1 VKERLERFQRSRLG
15 LFVKKLMDDQAPNL
29 ASLLAWG
36 TLSALLPLLLG
47 MLSLAGLV
55 LRDPRTLDQVYST
68 IVAVLPSDIAGLV
81 GGVIDGIRNAP
92 AGSVGI
98 IALLLLLFNGSAFF
112 SNMAAV
118 FDQAYH
124 VEGRNPLVERLIALA
139 MLVVTAALLVIS
151 TLAAGLATLVDSL
164 PGALPIGPVLGKV
177 VSWSIEILSVFALF
191 MLMYR
196 VLPNAKQTWKD
207 VLPGA
212 VLSTVLLLVVSQ
224 VFPLYLT
231 LFPPNQ
237 AYALFGV
244 FLVFTFF
251 LYLVGF
257 VLVLGAE
264 FNAFLEEP
272 ARSVALAEATTSA
285 QRGRAQFVQDS
296 GQVRAEAQGR
306 APNLSGGG
314 AMDAQVQSTA
324 PQAGTDE
331 ECPPQPKPSLAG
343 RILGFVGLV
352 LAMLL
357 LRKQTASPTN
367 ERTAA

>member
-1 VKERLERFQRSRLG
+1 MGVKERLERLQRSRLR
-15 LFVKKLMDDQAPNL
+15 LFARKIMDDQAPNL

-36 TLSALLPLLLG
+36 TLTALLPLVLG

-68 IVAVLPSDIAGLV
+68 LLAVLPSDIAGLA
-81 GGVIDGIRNAP
+81 GGIIDGIRNAP

-98 IALLLLLFNGSAFF
+98 VALLLLLFNGSAFF
-112 SNMAAV
+112 SNMAMV

-124 VEGRNPLVERLIALA
+124 VEGRNPVVERLIALV
-139 MLVVTAALLVIS
+139 MLIVTAALLVIS
-151 TLAAGLATLVDSL
+151 TFAAGLSSIVDNL
-164 PGALPIGPVLGKV
+164 PGALPIVPVLGHV
-177 VSWSIEILSVFALF
+177 GSWSIAILSVFLLF

-196 VLPNAKQTWKD
+196 VLPNVKQTWRN

-244 FLVFTFF
+244 FLVFTFW

-257 VLVLGAE
+257 VFVLGAE
-264 FNAFLEEP
+264 LNAFLEKP
-272 ARSVALAEATTSA
+272 ARSASLEEVATSVKNECATA
-285 QRGRAQFVQDS
+285 
-296 GQVRAEAQGR
+296 
-306 APNLSGGG
+306 
-314 AMDAQVQSTA
+314 
-324 PQAGTDE
+324 
-331 ECPPQPKPSLAG
+331 
-343 RILGFVGLV
+343 
-352 LAMLL
+352 
-357 LRKQTASPTN
+357 
-367 ERTAA
+367 